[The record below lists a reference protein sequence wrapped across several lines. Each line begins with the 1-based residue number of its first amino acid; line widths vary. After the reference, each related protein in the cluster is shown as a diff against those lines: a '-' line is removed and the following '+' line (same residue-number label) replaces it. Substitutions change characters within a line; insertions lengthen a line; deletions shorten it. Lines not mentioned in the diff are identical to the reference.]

1 MEILAGMTNVKNT
14 TAADEVGVQVM
25 DRDDIRRA
33 LTRIAHEIVE
43 KNQGVEKIVLVG
55 ILSRGVP
62 LARRLAALLRQIEG
76 TEAPV
81 GSLDI
86 SLYRDDYGSHPAGR
100 INVEPT
106 SIPFD
111 VNAKKVIVVD
121 DVLFTGRSVRAAIS
135 AILDLGRP
143 SVIQLAVLLDR
154 GHRELPIRP
163 DFVGKNVP
171 TARNEHVTVFLQE
184 EDGEDGV
191 TISKRERSGRL

>member
-1 MEILAGMTNVKNT
+1 MTRSRLNTIGQLRSNAAGSP
-14 TAADEVGVQVM
+14 
-25 DRDDIRRA
+25 RDCRA
-33 LTRIAHEIVE
+33 MYRL
-43 KNQGVEKIVLVG
+43 
-55 ILSRGVP
+55 P
-62 LARRLAALLRQIEG
+62 LA
-76 TEAPV
+76 T
-81 GSLDI
+81 
-86 SLYRDDYGSHPAGR
+86 
-100 INVEPT
+100 
-106 SIPFD
+106 
-111 VNAKKVIVVD
+111 
-121 DVLFTGRSVRAAIS
+121 AIS